1 MKTGG
6 KSEGENRELD
16 GKRQKR
22 TRHLFNR
29 SASSVFVHA
38 EVCCVFDGL
47 RKKGPVLF
55 TNFNRH
61 TTELSG

>member
-6 KSEGENRELD
+6 KSEGENRGMD
-16 GKRQKR
+16 GERQKR
-22 TRHLFNR
+22 TKHLFNR
-29 SASSVFVHA
+29 GVSGVFVHA
-38 EVCCVFDGL
+38 EACCVFDGL

-55 TNFNRH
+55 THLNHH